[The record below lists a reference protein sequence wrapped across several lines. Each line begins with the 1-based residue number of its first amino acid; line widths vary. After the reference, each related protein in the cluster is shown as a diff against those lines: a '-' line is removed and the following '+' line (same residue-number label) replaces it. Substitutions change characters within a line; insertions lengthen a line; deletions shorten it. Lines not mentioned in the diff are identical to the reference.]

1 MQTPGSSMY
10 PSSQGSSQ
18 VYPEGSPVALDA
30 PAVRHSW
37 RVKDCL
43 LCSWYD
49 LPSPLSIDEMWRLLV
64 EGRYCDARRI
74 E

>member
-1 MQTPGSSMY
+1 MRTLGSPMY
-10 PSSQGSSQ
+10 PSGQGNSQSH
-18 VYPEGSPVALDA
+18 PEGGLVCLDT
-30 PAVRHSW
+30 PARHTW

-64 EGRYCDARRI
+64 EGRYCDARRV